1 MKRSVKFE
9 LNSIIS
15 QIIVIVIV
23 VVSVMISYQYSKR
36 WDLTKN
42 KVNTLSEQSAN
53 LVKNLQ
59 KPVNAYLFTEQLG
72 KKTSIEGLLSMYEK
86 SGKNFK
92 YVTYDP
98 TKSPQKAQ
106 EFGVTSD
113 PSLYIEAEGGKR
125 ERISDPT
132 EENITNA
139 IARSLSV
146 SEKKVYVISGH
157 GEATI
162 DDTKSSDVTS
172 LVLLK
177 EALEKEVY
185 KIYPLLL
192 KDTGK
197 IPEDASAIVIA
208 GPKSKYYPKEI
219 EIIENYLKNGG
230 RALILTGN
238 DFPKENKNFFD
249 KYGFEFEDGYVYDK
263 SSNMLGVDPSIVV
276 ILAVTDSD
284 ITKGF
289 QNLKDMYFMPLSSA
303 FRFKKQIDGI
313 DVIPVINT
321 TGQCVLKDS
330 KDDKKSS
337 EENVYTVG
345 LTIERHVK
353 DSDKVE
359 RLVVLGSSLMAGRT
373 IISNGQNLSLLLN
386 SMAWLTGEKN
396 LIAIRPKDE
405 IFEPLNLTPSE
416 SAQFMFKTIIM
427 FPVLIMAFWISFK
440 VGKKIAGRK

>member
-9 LNSIIS
+9 LNSIVS
-15 QIIVIVIV
+15 QIIVVAIV

-42 KVNTLSEQSAN
+42 KVNTLSEQSIN

-59 KPVNAYLFTEQLG
+59 KPVNVYLFTEQLS
-72 KKTSIEGLLSMYEK
+72 KKSSIENLLSMYQK
-86 SGKNFK
+86 NSKNFK
-92 YVTYDP
+92 YTIYDP

-125 ERISDPT
+125 ERISELT

-146 SEKKVYVISGH
+146 NEKIIYVLSGH

-162 DDTKSSDVTS
+162 DDTKASETTS

-177 EALEKEVY
+177 QALEKEVY
-185 KIYPLLL
+185 KVLPLLL
-192 KDTGK
+192 KETGK

-208 GPKSKYYPKEI
+208 GPTSKYFPKEI

-238 DFPKENKNFFD
+238 EFPNENKKFFD

-263 SSNMLGVDPSIVV
+263 SSRMMGVDPSIAV
-276 ILAVTDSD
+276 ILAVTPSE
-284 ITKGF
+284 ITTGF
-289 QNLKDMYFMPLSSA
+289 QNLKDMYIMPLSSA

-321 TGQCVLKDS
+321 TGQCVLVDS
-330 KDDKKSS
+330 KNKKSE
-337 EENVYTVG
+337 EENAYTVG
-345 LTIERHVK
+345 LTIEHHIK

-359 RLVVLGSSLMAGRT
+359 KLVVLGSSLMAGRT
-373 IISNGQNLSLLLN
+373 IISNGQNLSLMLN

-396 LIAIRPKDE
+396 LISIRPKDE
-405 IFEPLNLTPSE
+405 VFEPLNLTQSE

-427 FPVLIMAFWISFK
+427 FPVLIMGLWFSFK
-440 VGKKIAGRK
+440 VAKKIAGRK